1 VDGAAELVNATAI
14 AIAGRAAL
22 IQGSS
27 GAGKS
32 DLALRCLAQGA
43 SPLLPDA
50 ARLVADDWVRVVRT
64 GDRLRAE
71 APEAILGKLEVRG
84 LGIVTVPHLAEASLV
99 LAVDLVEP
107 GNVPR
112 MPPETAETVSIAGV
126 ALPLLRLAPFEASAP
141 LKLKMALLSA
151 SPQMPI

>member
-84 LGIVTVPHLAEASLV
+84 LGIVAVEYAGPAEVALVVEIVPASDIERLPDPSARASLMG
-99 LAVDLVEP
+99 LQ
-107 GNVPR
+107 
-112 MPPETAETVSIAGV
+112 
-126 ALPLLRLAPFEASAP
+126 LPLLRVAAFEASATAKV
-141 LKLKMALLSA
+141 LLALAATAGPGSG
-151 SPQMPI
+151 

>member
-1 VDGAAELVNATAI
+1 MLVHGTCVAL
-14 AIAGRAAL
+14 GRRAAL
-22 IQGSS
+22 LRGGS

-32 DLALRCLAQGA
+32 DLALRFLSLPAEAGLAL
-43 SPLLPDA
+43 S
-50 ARLVADDWVRVVRT
+50 LVADDQVEIAAN
-64 GDRLRAE
+64 GEQALIAS
-71 APEAILGKLEVRG
+71 APATLAGKLEVRG